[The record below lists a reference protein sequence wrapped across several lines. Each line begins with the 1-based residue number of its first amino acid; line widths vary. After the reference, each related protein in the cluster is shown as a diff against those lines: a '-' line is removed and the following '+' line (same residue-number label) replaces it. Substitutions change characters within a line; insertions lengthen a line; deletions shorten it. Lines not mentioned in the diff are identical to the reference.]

1 MKKPRAQ
8 NEAEAEAEAEK
19 VAEAEED
26 AAARQ
31 PVLAQTRK
39 LKAKRK
45 QSQNDGQRATCSS
58 GHKNGCGCHHVSR
71 QLHSRQT
78 TFNDQNEAFLTLLM
92 SIDGALATPQ
102 QHV

>member
-8 NEAEAEAEAEK
+8 NEAKPEAEAEADK
-19 VAEAEED
+19 VAEAEE
-26 AAARQ
+26 Q
-31 PVLAQTRK
+31 NRK
-39 LKAKRK
+39 LKAKLK
-45 QSQNDGQRATCSS
+45 QNQNDGPSS
-58 GHKNGCGCHHVSR
+58 GHKNGWGCHHVSR
-71 QLHSRQT
+71 QLHSKQT

>member
-1 MKKPRAQ
+1 MAEAAEAGA
-8 NEAEAEAEAEK
+8 EAEAEGEAEK
-19 VAEAEED
+19 VAEAP
-26 AAARQ
+26 ARQ
-31 PVLAQTRK
+31 RVLAQTRK
-39 LKAKRK
+39 LKAKLK
-45 QSQNDGQRATCSS
+45 QSQNDGHSS

-78 TFNDQNEAFLTLLM
+78 TFNDQNEAVLTLLM

>member
-8 NEAEAEAEAEK
+8 NEAKPEAEAEADK

-26 AAARQ
+26 ARQ
-31 PVLAQTRK
+31 LVLAQNRK
-39 LKAKRK
+39 LKAKLK
-45 QSQNDGQRATCSS
+45 QNQNDGPSS
-58 GHKNGCGCHHVSR
+58 GHKNGWGCHHVSR
-71 QLHSRQT
+71 QLHSKQT

-92 SIDGALATPQ
+92 SIDGALATLQ